1 MTTPSPSRLVI
12 QYTWSCSLNKVSEPR
27 TDGQTLGAARPQ
39 KGKVVLCHD
48 GWLRRHQGE
57 CAVPPRRP
65 HRQSPSYRYI
75 WPSGA
80 SLLCLWT
87 SESGWLAREGGRRA
101 LFPLLCPLGNEGK
114 WGEEGGGRVG
124 RAAEASS
131 TTDRAAQALTVEPW
145 KRS

>member
-87 SESGWLAREGGRRA
+87 SESGWLAREG
-101 LFPLLCPLGNEGK
+101 EGAK
-114 WGEEGGGRVG
+114 GAFSLYFAFWEMRESGGRKVEVEWAELQK
-124 RAAEASS
+124 RAVRLIEQP
-131 TTDRAAQALTVEPW
+131 RHLL
-145 KRS
+145 